1 MDCTKLNT
9 ILHTSTEIQLNTI
22 AVCKKPASARE
33 CKFRNSTRLK
43 IERDW
48 RKLGRNFWD
57 SFAWFDPHSP
67 PAPDL
72 GCCTSPSYWYGR
84 LFQII
89 WNQNEKERKQWVDPR
104 SEYCFSCTI
113 SHSQRQLDIVKNL
126 VYWFSLFIT
135 YCISLLLSRMACYGI
150 AWPRIHWAS
159 PRWQFVSLIRQ
170 LKCSSGS
177 PQPGPLLDKQYTQEM
192 LAHVGSIH
200 VIWK

>member
-1 MDCTKLNT
+1 MCFVR
-9 ILHTSTEIQLNTI
+9 EIESSFFWSELERMQIPQFN
-22 AVCKKPASARE
+22 SARD
-33 CKFRNSTRLK
+33 
-43 IERDW
+43 RDGG
-48 RKLGRNFWD
+48 KLRRNFWD

-104 SEYCFSCTI
+104 SAYYFSCTI
-113 SHSQRQLDIVKNL
+113 SHSQRQLDIVKNLNLLCPL